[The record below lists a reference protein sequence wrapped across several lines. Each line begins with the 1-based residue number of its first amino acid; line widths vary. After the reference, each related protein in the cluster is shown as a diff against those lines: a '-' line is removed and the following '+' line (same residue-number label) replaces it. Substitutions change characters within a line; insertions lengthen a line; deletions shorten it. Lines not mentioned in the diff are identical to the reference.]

1 MSVWVSSDGL
11 DEFMPLLLISRT
23 IEARISRRMDFVHN
37 NQIWAV
43 FQKLVLAPVA
53 LGEVERFVEYFERA
67 AIRHIAQHLCIDE
80 NVAPEWQ
87 GTSLGCYF

>member
-53 LGEVERFVEYFERA
+53 LGEVDANDQVRIIFIEAYSTTR
-67 AIRHIAQHLCIDE
+67 
-80 NVAPEWQ
+80 N
-87 GTSLGCYF
+87 